1 MLGIFYKKNK
11 GDNKSILDY
20 KIIRKDFPI
29 FDNYKKREKSNLIY
43 LDNASTSLMPL
54 IVSDKMNEYNLEYKS
69 NTHRG
74 QYKNAIWS
82 TEQEEAG
89 RKVVAEFIAA
99 NNEEDIIWT
108 FGATDSSNKLANM
121 LKKHIKW
128 DKNSDIFIS
137 ELAHHSDL
145 VVLQE
150 LANELKV
157 KIIYDMNDI
166 SKNTKIISHPLV
178 SNVTG
183 QVFDI
188 KNISNRAKE
197 VGAFMICDATAAAGH
212 ISIDVRELG
221 VDALYFSGH
230 KMLGPTGV
238 GVLYINRNI
247 SRKLLPANYGGGMVS
262 SVNKYKTIYRS
273 DQQLFEAGTQNIS
286 GIIGLVQAIKYI
298 KNIGQDRIRQQ
309 IEYLLGYLFVRLDTF
324 NKEHKDIIKIYG
336 YRDINRNAGI
346 VSFVIEGIH
355 SHDVAEILSKKDI
368 CIRAGHH
375 CAEVFMNKCDEIS
388 MARVSLYFYNN
399 IDDIDLFLNGLEDV
413 LSTFKKK

>member
-1 MLGIFYKKNK
+1 MLGIFYKKNN

-20 KIIRKDFPI
+20 KTIRKDFPI
-29 FDNYKKREKSNLIY
+29 FDNYRKREKSNLIY
-43 LDNASTSLMPL
+43 LDNASTSLMPR
-54 IVSDKMNEYNLEYKS
+54 IVSEKMNQYNLEYKS

-82 TEQEEAG
+82 TEQEESG
-89 RKVVAEFIAA
+89 RKVVADFIGA

-121 LKKHIKW
+121 LKKYIKW
-128 DKNSDIFIS
+128 DKNSEIFIS

-150 LANELKV
+150 LANAV
-157 KIIYDMNDI
+157 GAKIIYDVNEI

-183 QVFDI
+183 QIFDI
-188 KNISNRAKE
+188 KIISNRAKS
-197 VGAFMICDATAAAGH
+197 VGAFMICDATAAIGH
-212 ISIDVRELG
+212 TKINVKELG

-230 KMLGPTGV
+230 KMLGPTGI

-247 SRKLLPANYGGGMVS
+247 SRKLSPANYGGGMVS

-298 KNIGQDRIRQQ
+298 DRIGQDRIKEQ
-309 IEYLLGYLFVRLDTF
+309 IEYLLGYLFVKLDNF
-324 NKEHKDIIKIYG
+324 NKEYKDIIKIYG
-336 YRDINRNAGI
+336 HRDIKNNAGVI
-346 VSFVIEGIH
+346 SFVINGIH
-355 SHDVAEILSKKDI
+355 SHDVAEILSKRDI

-375 CAEVFMNKCDEIS
+375 CAEVFMKKCNEIS

-399 IDDIDLFLNGLEDV
+399 TEDIDMLFKGLEDV